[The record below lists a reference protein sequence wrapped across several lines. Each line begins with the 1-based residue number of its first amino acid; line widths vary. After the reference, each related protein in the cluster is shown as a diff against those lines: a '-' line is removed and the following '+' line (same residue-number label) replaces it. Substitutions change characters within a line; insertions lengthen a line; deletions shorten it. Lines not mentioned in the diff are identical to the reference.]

1 LFKGFYSVVRGF
13 QASLSRA
20 HSSVTNA
27 IATMHSQQ
35 RSGCLPCTN
44 CLVTVPQDQIYAVET
59 FGSFSRILQPG
70 LSVAGC
76 DCCGCC
82 ISFRSI
88 TRRLVQ
94 NDVLVPTKTHDNVFV
109 TVKVS
114 VQQQVIQKLEE
125 KAIYTLD
132 NTSNQIDAYVADV
145 VRAQVPKM
153 SLDDVFDKK
162 DDIAKSVKEN
172 LQSSMQDYGFQILA
186 ALVTEVTPDYQVQQA
201 MNEINKQKR
210 LRIAAQEEAEANK
223 IKVVT
228 AAEADAEMK
237 RLQGVGIA
245 NQRSEIIQGLRAAIS
260 VGTDDTLTSD
270 KISELLLITQYF
282 DTLQSIAANDKTNTI
297 FLPSSA
303 GGIRDI
309 SQEIRNGILQ
319 GNAAAGAAPGQHKM
333 K

>member
-1 LFKGFYSVVRGF
+1 M
-13 QASLSRA
+13 
-20 HSSVTNA
+20 SST
-27 IATMHSQQ
+27 
-35 RSGCLPCTN
+35 
-44 CLVTVPQDQIYAVET
+44 
-59 FGSFSRILQPG
+59 
-70 LSVAGC
+70 
-76 DCCGCC
+76 
-82 ISFRSI
+82 
-88 TRRLVQ
+88 
-94 NDVLVPTKTHDNVFV
+94 
-109 TVKVS
+109 
-114 VQQQVIQKLEE
+114 
-125 KAIYTLD
+125 
-132 NTSNQIDAYVADV
+132 
-145 VRAQVPKM
+145 
-153 SLDDVFDKK
+153 KK
-162 DDIAKSVKEN
+162 DDIAKSVKDN
-172 LQSSMQDYGFQILA
+172 LQSSMQDYGFKIIA

-237 RLQGVGIA
+237 RLQGMGIA

-260 VGTDDTLTSD
+260 VGTDDKLTSD

-282 DTLQSIAANDKTNTI
+282 DTLQNIAANDKTNTI

>member
-1 LFKGFYSVVRGF
+1 
-13 QASLSRA
+13 
-20 HSSVTNA
+20 
-27 IATMHSQQ
+27 
-35 RSGCLPCTN
+35 LPYTN
-44 CLVTVPQDQIYAVET
+44 CLVTVPQDQIYAVEK
-59 FGSFSRILQPG
+59 FGSFSRILNPG
-70 LSVAGC
+70 LNVAGC

-109 TVKVS
+109 AVKVA
-114 VQQQVIQKLEE
+114 VQQQVIAKLEE
-125 KAIYTLD
+125 KAMYTLE
-132 NTSNQIDAYVADV
+132 NTSAQIDAYVADV

-162 DDIAKSVKEN
+162 DDIVRSVKDN
-172 LQSSMQDYGFQILA
+172 LSGYRRLAWSSGLQISMQDYGIQIVA
-186 ALVTEVTPDYQVQQA
+186 ALVTDVTPDHQVQQA
-201 MNEINKQKR
+201 MNEISKQKR
-210 LRIAAQEEAEANK
+210 LRVAAQEEAEANK

-237 RLQGVGIA
+237 RLQGMGIA
-245 NQRSEIIQGLRAAIS
+245 SQRSEIIQGLRNAIS
-260 VGTDDTLTSD
+260 AGTDDSLTSE